1 MFLDQIRLKK
11 GPKRSYDR
19 LKRDNNVWKKPKKKN
34 GVLEPKIPAF

>member
-11 GPKRSYDR
+11 GSKRSYDR
-19 LKRDNNVWKKPKKKN
+19 LKRVNNVWKKPKKKN

>member
-34 GVLEPKIPAF
+34 GVLESKIPAF